1 MNIDE
6 YRSIGHRVVDM
17 LAEHLESI
25 EERPLFPRVTPDE
38 CHDLFDEP
46 MPGEGIDAD
55 SVIDELRDK
64 LLPNTTQVTHPGYMG
79 LITPTPLPVGAI
91 GDFIASTINQ
101 NVGIYSLGPAAVA
114 LERRTVRWMLD
125 LAGYGPDAGGN
136 LTSGGT
142 MANFVALKL
151 ARDFVSGNRAQY
163 EGVTDKWAVYMSDQR
178 QVSLDKAVDAVG
190 VGRDSMRLISTNDR
204 YEMDIDALE
213 ASIAR
218 DKAEGVRPMCIVAMA
233 GTTNTGSI
241 DNLRAC
247 REIADREN
255 IWLHTDAAYG
265 GGLLLSHEHAGRL
278 DGLELADS
286 ITMDPHKWFF
296 APVDAGALLV
306 KDAAQLT
313 QSFGMEPPY
322 LADDG
327 DEGGERYSYY
337 VHSFEQSRRFRALK
351 VWMIFKRYGKKQI
364 GTWIDNNIAQA
375 KHLYERVEASAEFHA
390 ACAPVMS
397 AVCVRYQPPEM
408 ADADE
413 DAIGAIHHAV
423 TKRIE
428 QGGKFW
434 FGTTM
439 MKGKWYFRI
448 NPVNFRTTIATMDEL
463 FETLRKECEEVGMR
477 QQGIK
482 ASR

>member
-17 LAEHLESI
+17 LAEHLDSI

-55 SVIDELRDK
+55 SIIDELRDK

-151 ARDFVSGNRAQY
+151 ARDFVSGNRAQH

-190 VGRDSMRLISTNDR
+190 VGRDSLRLISTN
-204 YEMDIDALE
+204 
-213 ASIAR
+213 
-218 DKAEGVRPMCIVAMA
+218 
-233 GTTNTGSI
+233 
-241 DNLRAC
+241 
-247 REIADREN
+247 
-255 IWLHTDAAYG
+255 
-265 GGLLLSHEHAGRL
+265 
-278 DGLELADS
+278 
-286 ITMDPHKWFF
+286 
-296 APVDAGALLV
+296 
-306 KDAAQLT
+306 
-313 QSFGMEPPY
+313 
-322 LADDG
+322 
-327 DEGGERYSYY
+327 ERY
-337 VHSFEQSRRFRALK
+337 
-351 VWMIFKRYGKKQI
+351 
-364 GTWIDNNIAQA
+364 
-375 KHLYERVEASAEFHA
+375 
-390 ACAPVMS
+390 
-397 AVCVRYQPPEM
+397 
-408 ADADE
+408 
-413 DAIGAIHHAV
+413 
-423 TKRIE
+423 
-428 QGGKFW
+428 
-434 FGTTM
+434 
-439 MKGKWYFRI
+439 
-448 NPVNFRTTIATMDEL
+448 
-463 FETLRKECEEVGMR
+463 
-477 QQGIK
+477 
-482 ASR
+482 